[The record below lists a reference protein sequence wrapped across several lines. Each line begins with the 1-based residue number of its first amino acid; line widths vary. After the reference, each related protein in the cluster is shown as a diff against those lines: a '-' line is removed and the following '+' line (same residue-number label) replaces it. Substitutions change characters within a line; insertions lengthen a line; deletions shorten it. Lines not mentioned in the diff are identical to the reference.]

1 MLKRLFIFTTI
12 LFTSCKLVEKKQNFL
27 IRDFN
32 ETDYS
37 SGYKN
42 IEGDTLIEFGKYPII
57 YTDTFR
63 IIAIVGVKNDGII
76 GINRKEEKLFNVHV
90 FDNWPDEISEG
101 FFRIFIDK
109 KYGFANMVGIQI
121 KPKFEFVL
129 AFSEGFAA
137 VNIGGHST
145 DDYLEEHKIIKSGKW
160 GFIDKKG
167 HLVIECKFDSI
178 LQSFKNGKAQVELD
192 NEIYYINTKGEKIQ
206 P

>member
-1 MLKRLFIFTTI
+1 MTKRLFIFTTI
-12 LFTSCKLVEKKQNFL
+12 LFVSCKLAEKKQNFL

-32 ETDYS
+32 ESEYS

-42 IEGDTLIEFGKYPII
+42 IEGDTVIEFGKYPTI

-63 IIAIVGVKNDGII
+63 KIAIVGLKNGGFI

-109 KYGFANMVGIQI
+109 KYGFANMLGIQI

-129 AFSEGFAA
+129 PFSEGFAA
-137 VNIGGHST
+137 VNIGGDLV
-145 DDYLEEHKIIKSGKW
+145 DDYIKEHKIIKNGKW
-160 GFIDKKG
+160 GFIDEKG

-178 LQSFKNGKAQVELD
+178 LQSFKNGNAKVELD
-192 NEIYYINTKGEKIQ
+192 KEVFLINTKGEKIH
-206 P
+206 